1 MTKQQLREI
10 VLDTETTGLEP
21 SAGHR
26 VIEIGAVELIDKV
39 ITGKKFQTYLNP
51 KRNVPDDSYRIHG
64 ISTHFL
70 KDKPSFDSVA
80 DEFLNFVSD
89 SKLIIH
95 NAAFDIKFLNHEL
108 SLIKKPLFEF
118 SIAIDTLKIARDK
131 FPGQKSSLDALCKR
145 FKVDNSHRVFH
156 GALKD
161 AQLLAKVYLFL
172 TDHMEQYNLSID
184 PKKNKKKYISNNL
197 DRLGNRIEKIKVIE
211 PTELE
216 IEKHNQNVSSF

>member
-1 MTKQQLREI
+1 MTIKQQIREI

-21 SAGHR
+21 SFGHR

-39 ITGKKFQTYLNP
+39 ITGKKFHTYLNP
-51 KRNVPDDSYRIHG
+51 KRTVPEDSYRIHG

-70 KDKPSFDSVA
+70 KDKPLFEYVA
-80 DEFLNFVSD
+80 DDFLNFVGN

-108 SLIKKPLFEF
+108 SLVSRPIFDF
-118 SIAIDTLKIARDK
+118 SIAIDTLKIAREK

-145 FKVDNSHRVFH
+145 YKVDNSHRVFH

-172 TDHMEQYNLSID
+172 SYLYGAIQFFYRFR
-184 PKKNKKKYISNNL
+184 KK
-197 DRLGNRIEKIKVIE
+197 EKS
-211 PTELE
+211 LC
-216 IEKHNQNVSSF
+216 